1 MKQAT
6 ATKNIRIRFTMQRV
20 CNTLTR
26 LPILS
31 SVLKFSVAKL
41 AGQPHTANFTSKL
54 ELIQP
59 ETRPSIPFYR
69 VLNHNGAPIDPDC
82 EPDLDKDFVMK
93 MFRTMIQLNTADRI
107 LYESQ
112 RQGRI
117 SFYMTNYGEEAAQV
131 GSAAA
136 FDDGDFIYGQYR
148 EAGVLLWRGFT
159 LENMIDQCYSNTGDA
174 NKGRQMPVH
183 YGSPNLNFSTIS
195 SPLATQIPIAS
206 GSAYSFKLQQNG
218 KIVVC
223 YFGEGA
229 ASEGDA
235 FTGMNF
241 AATLDCPIVFV
252 CRNNGYAISTPVHDQ
267 YRGDGII
274 VRAPA
279 LGMAGIRV
287 DGNDVFAMYNATK
300 AARKLSLTESRPVLI
315 EAMTYR
321 VGHHS
326 TSDDSSAYR
335 SVDEVSYWDKT
346 DNPILRLR
354 NYLLRKGWLTE
365 DEEKKLR
372 TDMRKQVME
381 MFAQCE
387 AKKKPNPSLL
397 FTDVYNT
404 MPARLR
410 RQMLNTKDHL
420 DRNREHYP
428 LQAYCNVEVPSG

>member
-1 MKQAT
+1 ML
-6 ATKNIRIRFTMQRV
+6 RV
-20 CNTLTR
+20 CNAVLSK
-26 LPILS
+26 LPVALS
-31 SVLKFSVAKL
+31 SALKFSRAVI
-41 AGQPHTANFTSKL
+41 GTIPNSANFTHKL
-54 ELIQP
+54 EIIHP
-59 ETRPSIPFYR
+59 ETLPSVPFYR
-69 VLNHNGAPIDPDC
+69 VLDQNGVALDPEC
-82 EPDLDKDFVMK
+82 EPDLDKDLVLR
-93 MFRTMIQLNTADRI
+93 MFQTMLQLNTADRI

-136 FDDGDFIYGQYR
+136 FDEGDFIYAQYR

-183 YGSPNLNFSTIS
+183 YGSPTLNFSTIS

-206 GSAYSFKLQQNG
+206 GSAYSFKLQQKGNV
-218 KIVVC
+218 VVC

-235 FTGMNF
+235 FSGMNF

-252 CRNNGYAISTPVHDQ
+252 CRNNGYAISTPVRDQ
-267 YRGDGII
+267 YRGDG
-274 VRAPA
+274 VVARAPA

-287 DGNDVFAMYNATK
+287 DGNDVFAVYKATK
-300 AARKLSLTESRPVLI
+300 AARKLCLTESRPVLV

-335 SVDEVSYWDKT
+335 SVDEVSHWDKT

-354 NYLLRKGWLTE
+354 NYLLRKDWITE

-372 TDMRKQVME
+372 THLRKKVME
-381 MFAQCE
+381 VFAQCE
-387 AKKKPNPSLL
+387 AKKKPNPFLL

-404 MPARLR
+404 MPPRLR
-410 RQMLNTKDHL
+410 KQMLNTKQHL
-420 DRNREHYP
+420 DRHKENYP
-428 LQAYCNVEVPSG
+428 LRSYCDAELPSA

>member
-1 MKQAT
+1 MRIVALFGVFTPHSFWWLEYFDVYLFIVWLTVRYFEVLDEAEKSSA
-6 ATKNIRIRFTMQRV
+6 AVRIRVGVRYV
-20 CNTLTR
+20 LLVECAKSL
-26 LPILS
+26 
-31 SVLKFSVAKL
+31 LKFSVAKL

-195 SPLATQIPIAS
+195 SPLATQIPI
-206 GSAYSFKLQQNG
+206 
-218 KIVVC
+218 V
-223 YFGEGA
+223 
-229 ASEGDA
+229 
-235 FTGMNF
+235 
-241 AATLDCPIVFV
+241 
-252 CRNNGYAISTPVHDQ
+252 
-267 YRGDGII
+267 